1 MKLAIGILA
10 VSALSAQVTAVV
22 SSQGADV
29 IKTTTGYTPKN
40 ATLARVDVC
49 SAGDADVNVSTSRVV
64 ASVIVQGQYG
74 VYGSDV
80 VAAVLA
86 SLQQRDV
93 FYRAQKA
100 ITAGRNTVVLLTAI
114 FKTLTPLTAAIV
126 QAAPDI
132 AAAVLPAA
140 GDPRDLAALSAKI
153 MPDNG
158 ALVLGKKGSGNDCHT
173 GLIVAMA
180 PSIAITSVNVQ

>member
-1 MKLAIGILA
+1 MKAMLFLAAAL
-10 VSALSAQVTAVV
+10 SLSAQVTAVV

-29 IKTTTGYTPKN
+29 IKTTTGYSPKN

-49 SAGDADVNVSTSRVV
+49 SAGDADTNISTSRIV
-64 ASVIVQGQYG
+64 AAVIVQGQYG
-74 VYGSDV
+74 IYSSDV

-86 SLQQRDV
+86 SLQRRDI

-100 ITAGRNTVVLLTAI
+100 ITAGRNTAVLLTAL

-132 AAAVLPAA
+132 AAAVLPAV

-173 GLIVAMA
+173 GLVVAMA
-180 PSIAITSVNVQ
+180 PTVKIDSVNVQ